1 MKNTW
6 TNYQNSFGE
15 FAKDSFG
22 AGPQFIV
29 DATHSLPAGQPI
41 KWGYCLTAVTGF
53 DCDSDLLA
61 SGSGTFP
68 ASMDVNTKL
77 PAGLSNIS
85 VASGSILCYLA

>member
-15 FAKDSFG
+15 FAKDSIG

-29 DATHSLPAGQPI
+29 DDTHSLTAGQPI
-41 KWGYCLTAVTGF
+41 KWGYCLTAVAGF
-53 DCDSDLLA
+53 ACDSDLLV

-68 ASMDVNTKL
+68 ATMDADTKL

-85 VASGSILCYLA
+85 VTSGSILCYLA

>member
-1 MKNTW
+1 MRNTW

-29 DATHSLPAGQPI
+29 DDTHSLTVGQPI

-53 DCDSDLLA
+53 ACDSDLLA

-68 ASMDVNTKL
+68 AAMAVNTKL

-85 VASGSILCYLA
+85 VTSGSILCYLA

>member
-1 MKNTW
+1 MNNTW
-6 TNYQNSFGE
+6 INYQNSFGE

-22 AGPQFIV
+22 SGPQFIV

-53 DCDSDLLA
+53 DCDSDLLV

-68 ASMDVNTKL
+68 ATMDVNTKL
-77 PAGLSNIS
+77 PAGLLNIS

>member
-1 MKNTW
+1 MRNTW

-22 AGPQFIV
+22 SGPQFIV
-29 DATHSLPAGQPI
+29 DSTHSLPTGQPI
-41 KWGYCLTAVTGF
+41 KWGYCLTAVTDF
-53 DCDSDLLA
+53 ACDSDLLA

-68 ASMDVNTKL
+68 DSMAINTKL
-77 PAGLSNIS
+77 PAGLINIS